1 MKEEVIMTKRES
13 EILEI
18 IQQNPMI
25 SQKEIAEK
33 LNITR
38 SSVGVH
44 IANLMSQGF
53 VAGKGYVLND
63 GFSISVVGG
72 CNMDILGRPNA
83 PIKQNDSAPGTIS
96 YSEGGVGRNIA
107 ENLAKL
113 DAPIKLLS
121 AVGKDTNG
129 ERILTSGTRCGIDM
143 SRVKVVEGKRTST
156 YLSVLNHEG
165 EVLNALSDMSIV
177 SEINTAYVQENL
189 GLLNRSKLVCI
200 DTNLEQEVIDL
211 IFAQCSAPIFV
222 DTVSS
227 AKCMK
232 VEGYEEKIFL
242 LKPNIIEAQKL
253 LKREIKTEE
262 DIIASLEIFL
272 MRGVKNII
280 ITAGSDGVYFANAS
294 GIWHAQ
300 ATGAEIVNSNGAGDA
315 FMSGLLYGFLH
326 GESLVKACETAY
338 NASLIALRS
347 EATINPEM
355 SVKLL
360 NAQIKS
366 GIVKINQLR
375 GE

>member
-1 MKEEVIMTKRES
+1 MTKRES

-38 SSVGVH
+38 SSIGVH

-53 VAGKGYVLND
+53 IAGKGYVLND
-63 GFSISVVGG
+63 GFFVTVVGG
-72 CNMDILGRPNA
+72 SNMDILGRPNA
-83 PIKQNDSAPGTIS
+83 PMKQNDSAPGVIS

-107 ENLAKL
+107 ENVARL

-121 AVGKDTNG
+121 AVGKDSNG
-129 ERILTSGTRCGIDM
+129 ERIIASGNRCGIDM
-143 SRVKVVEGKRTST
+143 TRVKVVEGKNTST
-156 YLSVLNHEG
+156 YLSVLDHEG

-177 SEINTAYVQENL
+177 SEINTIYMQENI

-200 DTNLEQEVIDL
+200 DTNLDQEVIDM
-211 IFAQCSAPIFV
+211 IFSQCGTPIFV

-232 VEGYEEKIFL
+232 IEGYEEKIFL
-242 LKPNIIEAQKL
+242 LKPNIIEAEML
-253 LKREIKTEE
+253 LKKKIESEQDLIT
-262 DIIASLEIFL
+262 ALEIFL

-280 ITAGSDGVYFANAS
+280 ITAGSKGVYFANDE
-294 GIWHAQ
+294 GIYHAK
-300 ATGAEIVNSNGAGDA
+300 ATDPEIVNSNGAGDA

-326 GESLVKACETAY
+326 EQSLKEACKSAY
-338 NASLIALRS
+338 NASLIALQS
-347 EATINPEM
+347 ESTINQEL

-360 NAQIKS
+360 NAQIS
-366 GIVKINQLR
+366 RGIVTIEKLR

>member
-1 MKEEVIMTKRES
+1 MTKRES

-53 VAGKGYVLND
+53 IAGKGYVLND
-63 GFSISVVGG
+63 GFFVTVVGG
-72 CNMDILGRPNA
+72 CNMDILGRPDG
-83 PIKQNDSAPGTIS
+83 PIKQNDSAPGKIS

-107 ENLAKL
+107 ENLARL
-113 DAPIKLLS
+113 EAPIKLLS
-121 AVGKDTNG
+121 AVGKDANG
-129 ERILTSGTRCGIDM
+129 ERIVDNGNRCGIDM
-143 SRVKVVEGKRTST
+143 SRVKVVEGKTTST
-156 YLSVLNHEG
+156 YLSVLDHEG

-177 SEINTAYVQENL
+177 SEINTAYMGQNM
-189 GLLNRSKLVCI
+189 GLMNRSKLVCV
-200 DTNLEQEVIDL
+200 DTNLNQEVIDM
-211 IFAQCSAPIFV
+211 IFAQCTAPIFV

-227 AKCMK
+227 AKCTK
-232 VEGYEEKIFL
+232 IKGHEDKIFL

-253 LKREIKTEE
+253 LNITIENEA
-262 DIIASLEIFL
+262 DIIKAMEIFL
-272 MRGVKNII
+272 MRGIKNII
-280 ITAGSDGVYFANAS
+280 ITAGSDGVYFANS
-294 GIWHAQ
+294 QGIWFAK
-300 ATGAEIVNSNGAGDA
+300 ASGAEIVNSNGAGDA

-326 GESLVKACETAY
+326 GESLKEACETAY
-338 NASLIALRS
+338 NASLIALKS
-347 EATINPEM
+347 EKTINPEM

-366 GIVKINQLR
+366 GIVTIKELR

>member
-1 MKEEVIMTKRES
+1 MTKRES

-18 IQQNPMI
+18 IQHNPMI

-53 VAGKGYVLND
+53 IAGKGYVLND
-63 GFSISVVGG
+63 GFSITVVGG

-83 PIKQNDSAPGTIS
+83 PMKQNDSAPGVIS

-107 ENLAKL
+107 ENVARL

-121 AVGKDTNG
+121 AVGKDANG
-129 ERILTSGTRCGIDM
+129 ERIITSGTRCGIDM
-143 SRVKVVEGKRTST
+143 TRVKVVEGKSTST

-177 SEINTAYVQENL
+177 SEINTSYIQENI
-189 GLLNRSKLVCI
+189 GVLNRSKLVCI

-211 IFAQCSAPIFV
+211 IFKQCQAPICV

-227 AKCMK
+227 AKCLK
-232 VEGYEEKIFL
+232 IAGYEEKIFL
-242 LKPNIIEAQKL
+242 LKPNVIEAEML
-253 LKREIKTEE
+253 LKKKIETEA
-262 DIIASLEIFL
+262 DIISALEIFL
-272 MRGVKNII
+272 ERGVKNII
-280 ITAGSDGVYFANAS
+280 ITLGGKGVYFANKT
-294 GIWHAQ
+294 GIWHAC
-300 ATGAEIVNSNGAGDA
+300 AKDVEIVNSNGAGDA
-315 FMSGLLYGFLH
+315 FMAGLLYGFLH
-326 GESLVKACETAY
+326 GQTLDKACTTGY
-338 NASLIALRS
+338 NTSLLALKS
-347 EATINPEM
+347 QATINQELT
-355 SVKLL
+355 VKLL
-360 NAQIKS
+360 DAQIACGKVQ
-366 GIVKINQLR
+366 IKQLR